1 MFFDD
6 DDGMS
11 AGATACS
18 YTDEFLDA
26 AVTKIDATF
35 GTGFAKQNPALVA
48 GYLQASA
55 VNLGAFMT
63 AASNMQSADLEEAL
77 TDAMDQMDWDDD
89 APEAAPLAKPRK
101 KGRK

>member
-6 DDGMS
+6 DDGLS
-11 AGATACS
+11 AGVTACS

-26 AVTKIDATF
+26 AVAKIDAVF
-35 GTGFAKQNPALVA
+35 GNGFAQKNPALVA

-55 VNLGAFMT
+55 TNLNAFML
-63 AASNMQSADLEEAL
+63 ASSHMQTEGLEEAL
-77 TDAMDQMDWDDD
+77 AAAMDEMAWEDD
-89 APEAAPLAKPRK
+89 APEATPLAKPGK

>member
-11 AGATACS
+11 AGVTACS

-26 AVTKIDATF
+26 AVAKIDATF
-35 GTGFAKQNPALVA
+35 GAGFAKQNPVLVA

-55 VNLGAFMT
+55 ANLGAFMT
-63 AASNMQSADLEEAL
+63 AAANMQAEGFEDALAAAMDEMDWEDEAL
-77 TDAMDQMDWDDD
+77 
-89 APEAAPLAKPRK
+89 EAAPPAKPRK
-101 KGRK
+101 KGHK

>member
-11 AGATACS
+11 AGVTACS

-26 AVTKIDATF
+26 AVAKIDATF
-35 GTGFAKQNPALVA
+35 GTGFARQHPALVA

-55 VNLGAFMT
+55 TNLSAFMT
-63 AASNMQSADLEEAL
+63 AAANMQAACFDEAL
-77 TDAMDQMDWDDD
+77 AAAMDEMDWEDD
-89 APEAAPLAKPRK
+89 APEAAPPAKPRK